1 MPRQAESSAFGLLKR
16 LTETPGVP
24 GREERV
30 RELILAESGDLW
42 DETTVDPLGNLICL
56 KRAARPSRASSGRA
70 RAASDRRRRVM
81 LACHMDEIGFYV
93 RHIDENGFL
102 RLQNVGGFDT
112 RNLFA
117 RRVIVH
123 GRQDLLGVLNPIGKP
138 VHLASE
144 EEKKKVPQMH
154 EFCVDLFRPRRE
166 VMKLVEVGDPVTLA
180 QTTEM
185 IGPAICGK
193 AMDNRVALCVAI
205 EAVRRLYGQS
215 GNGRRHSS
223 RGRGSPYDIYFVA
236 CAQEEVG
243 LRGATTAAYGIEPDI
258 GICIDVTLCC
268 DTPGVSKDD
277 AVTEFGKGVAIKV
290 MDSASISDRGLFD
303 EFVALA
309 RRCKIA
315 HQREVLPRGGTD
327 AGAVQRSRSG
337 TRTITLSVPTRYV
350 HTVTEAVHI
359 KDLMATVELLV
370 RWLAGGR

>member
-1 MPRQAESSAFGLLKR
+1 MFELLKR

-30 RELILAESGDLW
+30 RELILAETSGLW
-42 DETTVDPLGNLICL
+42 DQTTVDPLGNLICL
-56 KRAARPSRASSGRA
+56 KRATRKPRSGSARTKSVA
-70 RAASDRRRRVM
+70 DRPLRVM

-123 GRQDLLGVLNPIGKP
+123 GRQDLVGVLNPVGKP
-138 VHLASE
+138 VHLASD

-154 EFCVDLFRPRRE
+154 EFCVDLFRPRKE
-166 VMKLVEVGDPVTLA
+166 VLKLVEIGDPVTLA
-180 QTTEM
+180 QTTER

-193 AMDNRVALCVAI
+193 AMDNRVALWVAI
-205 EAVRRLYGQS
+205 QAVRRLYGAS
-215 GNGRRHSS
+215 GNGRIRRSPAQ
-223 RGRGSPYDIYFVA
+223 RGSPYDIYFVA

-243 LRGATTAAYGIEPDI
+243 LRGATTAAFGIEPDI

-290 MDSASISDRGLFD
+290 MDSASISDRGLFE
-303 EFVALA
+303 EFISLA
-309 RRCKIA
+309 RRYKIA

-327 AGAVQRSRSG
+327 AGAVQRARAG
-337 TRTITLSVPTRYV
+337 ARTITLSVPTRYV
-350 HTVTEAVHI
+350 HTVTEAVHT
-359 KDLMATVELLV
+359 KDLLATVELLA
-370 RWLAGGR
+370 RWLAGA